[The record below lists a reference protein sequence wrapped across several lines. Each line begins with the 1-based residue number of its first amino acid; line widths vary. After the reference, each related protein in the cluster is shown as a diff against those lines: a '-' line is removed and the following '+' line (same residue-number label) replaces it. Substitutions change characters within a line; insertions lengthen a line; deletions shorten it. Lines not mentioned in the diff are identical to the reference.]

1 MWETAGENLST
12 RGRNTTTNPMERAEP
27 LQSKPSVSFRS
38 RQDGGKY
45 FSMKVLLQQLPG
57 ESEALSAP
65 QLTYLELSGRW

>member
-12 RGRNTTTNPMERAEP
+12 RGRNTTTNPMEQVEP

-45 FSMKVLLQQLPG
+45 F
-57 ESEALSAP
+57 
-65 QLTYLELSGRW
+65 